1 MRCRQCVGFAVTAAM
16 LPGGKPHFAWFMQ
29 TKDPH
34 AHHPSCDKYDEL
46 QQLRYLEDYLEKQYI
61 AVRAK
66 RRKLEQSRMQR
77 LIKRRG
83 LRLV

>member
-1 MRCRQCVGFAVTAAM
+1 MRCQQCSGFAVTVEI
-16 LPGGKPHFAWFMQ
+16 LPGGKSHFAWFMQ

-46 QQLRYLEDYLEKQYI
+46 QQLKMLERHLEKQYLL
-61 AVRAK
+61 VRAK
-66 RRKLEQSRMQR
+66 RKKLEQRRMQA